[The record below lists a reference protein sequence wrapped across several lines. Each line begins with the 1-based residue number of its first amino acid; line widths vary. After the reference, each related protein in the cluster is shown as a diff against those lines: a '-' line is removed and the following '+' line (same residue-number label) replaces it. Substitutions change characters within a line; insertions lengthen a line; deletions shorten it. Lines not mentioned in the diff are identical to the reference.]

1 MPTFAHLALRY
12 LLWAVLL
19 RILYTIVVQV
29 FGLPNLPAV
38 GVMLAAVPAVEIG
51 AYTARRVSHALQLT
65 DWAKIWA
72 TMMSVY
78 LAINVIA
85 PAIFLAQFRATLANP
100 QALQNVIIIILAT
113 AGMMVLFLWIGV
125 RIGGPRGHN

>member
-1 MPTFAHLALRY
+1 MPSFAHLALRY

-19 RILYTIVVQV
+19 RIVYTIVVQV

-51 AYTARRVSHALQLT
+51 AYVTRRISRALPMA

-85 PAIFLAQFRATLANP
+85 PAILLAQFRATLADP
-100 QALQNVIIIILAT
+100 QALQSVTAIILAT
-113 AGMMVLFLWIGV
+113 AGMMALFLWIGL
-125 RIGGPRGHN
+125 RIGGPQGQN